1 MAALN
6 KEMVNTLLGPIY
18 TCHREGNPCFVFLSG
33 AGFFSTADNFANI
46 IDKLPDSIGILTI
59 DAPNSG
65 YSPVSNQANVGL
77 RDWVNAI
84 LMIFEHF
91 KFQSY
96 LLCVHSIGGFAA
108 LQIMNQS
115 SKACLGFIGL
125 EPTTAM
131 IYRAGFSSDLYP
143 QLALRR
149 QKLKTAA
156 DRLNYLKDL
165 SRSHFSSQQFKQLW
179 RGYDYC
185 QRQLNDVQ
193 SLPDF
198 KIRLALG
205 EEDFKT
211 VISEKVPSIV
221 FSESFRE
228 KEYLES
234 EYLNKHTQTK
244 LILCGQHHYLH
255 WSETNSILEKAE
267 QLLSND
273 EKL

>member
-1 MAALN
+1 
-6 KEMVNTLLGPIY
+6 
-18 TCHREGNPCFVFLSG
+18 
-33 AGFFSTADNFANI
+33 
-46 IDKLPDSIGILTI
+46 
-59 DAPNSG
+59 
-65 YSPVSNQANVGL
+65 
-77 RDWVNAI
+77 
-84 LMIFEHF
+84 
-91 KFQSY
+91 
-96 LLCVHSIGGFAA
+96 
-108 LQIMNQS
+108 MNQS

-131 IYRAGFSSDLYP
+131 IYRAGFSSELYP

-185 QRQLNDVQ
+185 QRRLNDVQ

-221 FSESFRE
+221 FSEPFRE

-234 EYLNKHTQTK
+234 EYLNKHIQTK

-255 WSETNSILEKAE
+255 WSETNSILKKAK